1 MSLNVKHPDAHRL
14 AKELAAVTGET
25 LTEAVT
31 EALRER
37 LARERAAQAEARA
50 EGANALAER
59 VLAIGRD
66 CASRLREPFV
76 TGDPGALLH
85 DEDGLP
91 R

>member
-14 AKELAAVTGET
+14 ARELAAVTGET

-37 LARERAAQAEARA
+37 LARERAARGEPLVARA
-50 EGANALAER
+50 LE
-59 VLAIGRD
+59 IGRD
-66 CASRLREPFV
+66 CAGRLHEPFA
-76 TGDPGALLH
+76 TGDPAELLH
-85 DEDGLP
+85 DETGLP

>member
-31 EALRER
+31 AALRER
-37 LARERAAQAEARA
+37 LARERAAHADA
-50 EGANALAER
+50 EGAQANALSER

-66 CASRLREPFV
+66 CAGRLREPFA
-76 TGDPGALLH
+76 TGDPGTLLH
-85 DEDGLP
+85 GDDGLP

>member
-31 EALRER
+31 AALRER
-37 LARERAAQAEARA
+37 LARERAAHADAGATQ
-50 EGANALAER
+50 ANALSER

-66 CASRLREPFV
+66 CAGRLHEPFA
-76 TGDPGALLH
+76 TGDPGTLLH
-85 DEDGLP
+85 GDNGLP

>member
-37 LARERAAQAEARA
+37 LARERAALTDARDA
-50 EGANALAER
+50 DASALTER

-66 CASRLREPFV
+66 CAGRLREPFA
-76 TGDPGALLH
+76 TGDPGTLLH
-85 DEDGLP
+85 DDAGLP

>member
-31 EALRER
+31 AALRER
-37 LARERAAQAEARA
+37 LARERAAHADAGGTQ
-50 EGANALAER
+50 ANALSER

-66 CASRLREPFV
+66 CAGRLREPFA
-76 TGDPGALLH
+76 TGDPGTLLH
-85 DEDGLP
+85 GDDGLP